1 MRTLLGTT
9 LYGYAKN
16 VVAEVISVG
25 RAGTLVDWEDSV
37 EQRAYATLY
46 AAEYILNW
54 QVQRINGRNI
64 PTLVVLREVVES
76 PIGPDFSSKPIEQIR
91 VLRLFELPSA
101 TPSKPTSKKEYGCV
115 VEMYRQKEKAG
126 AHRRQS
132 KQEWEL
138 VEARTPLRRGQPLPL
153 LPFVFHGPRHSRPD
167 VDKLPLSDVICINLD
182 HYRLDADYKH
192 GVHFTALPT
201 AWVSGFPNDADLR
214 IGSSTAW
221 HTETTGATAG
231 FLEFMGHGLGTFEK
245 AQDRDERLMAVL
257 GSRLLS
263 EQKKVGET
271 AEAMQLRQTGE
282 NSILANLATSVSESI
297 TMVLRWVHWWN
308 SNEES
313 PDQVTD
319 QQVLFELN
327 TDYNTKGMDALELAA
342 VVKSWQSGAISQDT
356 MLELLRKGEV
366 LPDGRSNEEEQRL
379 LKQAPPPPVPVK
391 AQPAQSPSIP

>member
-138 VEARTPLRRGQPLPL
+138 VEPRTPLRRDQPLPL
-153 LPFVFHGPRHSRPD
+153 LPSVFHGPRHSRPD
-167 VDKLPLSDVICINLD
+167 VDKLPLSDVICINL
-182 HYRLDADYKH
+182 
-192 GVHFTALPT
+192 GVLAQNAVTPSFAS
-201 AWVSGFPNDADLR
+201 A
-214 IGSSTAW
+214 
-221 HTETTGATAG
+221 
-231 FLEFMGHGLGTFEK
+231 FLS
-245 AQDRDERLMAVL
+245 AL
-257 GSRLLS
+257 GSFDGQMKGS
-263 EQKKVGET
+263 MGPK
-271 AEAMQLRQTGE
+271 
-282 NSILANLATSVSESI
+282 SI
-297 TMVLRWVHWWN
+297 
-308 SNEES
+308 
-313 PDQVTD
+313 
-319 QQVLFELN
+319 
-327 TDYNTKGMDALELAA
+327 
-342 VVKSWQSGAISQDT
+342 
-356 MLELLRKGEV
+356 
-366 LPDGRSNEEEQRL
+366 QRL
-379 LKQAPPPPVPVK
+379 SCFTDTVMDGSDVPRRM
-391 AQPAQSPSIP
+391 QSRS